1 MDKDMDKDMK
11 RARRR
16 AEVERL
22 RKARCK
28 YWGYYTEEMSEKRL
42 GIVINTPKVCNCWMC
57 SKPRKHTLS
66 IAEIREQQLGLQD
79 FDLDSNE

>member
-1 MDKDMDKDMK
+1 MDKDRK
-11 RARRR
+11 RAERR

-22 RKARCK
+22 KKARCS
-28 YWGYYTEEMSEKRL
+28 YWGHYGEEMSEKHL
-42 GIVINTPKVCNCWMC
+42 GVVVNTPKICSCWMC

-66 IAEIREQQLGLQD
+66 IAEIRAFQPKLQE